1 MMVKQEKHMK
11 PSSKANRIVLLPLLA
26 AAVVLGS
33 CGPAT
38 FIPPDYIPPEYYQC
52 TEIDPQDLINV
63 YFSGYGDFTT
73 IEALYND
80 VVYVFKNVPV
90 DKRMVMA
97 LDEGYIWVDQVKAY
111 LVNPESMN
119 RFKFGD
125 MIDLVGINDGPTS
138 YYQAGLTFIEC
149 YALPAG
155 EIPLPLDQGEGTPAF
170 TPGY

>member
-1 MMVKQEKHMK
+1 MK
-11 PSSKANRIVLLPLLA
+11 TSRKVVGLISLPLA
-26 AAVVLGS
+26 AGAIFFSG

-38 FIPPDYIPPEYYQC
+38 FTPPAYIPPDYYQC
-52 TEIDPQDLINV
+52 TEIDPQALINV
-63 YFSGYGDFTT
+63 YFTGYGDFST

-80 VVYVFKNVPV
+80 VVYVFKNQTV

-97 LDEGYIWVDQVKAY
+97 LEDGYIWVDQVKAY

-119 RFKFGD
+119 RFKTGD

-138 YYQAGLTFIEC
+138 YYQAGLTFKEC

-155 EIPLPLDQGEGTPAF
+155 EVSLPIDQGGGTPAF